1 MEDYKKLVN
10 RLREEPK
17 DSRKAVLSIYDLC
30 VDAACAIESL
40 LDKLKY
46 AEAERD
52 VVTRHMIEQEQEVCQ
67 LKSRLAAYEDIGLEP
82 EEIKG
87 FAEDVAYQF
96 GYYFPIK
103 DILYISTGGFSTL
116 EWAFR
121 ILGWNDP
128 HPVPECECEVPGCHE
143 HATCGTPTK
152 DGYKRVCGKHFAEL
166 TREEAEAAQKGGEG

>member
-1 MEDYKKLVN
+1 MERLNDTAIEIINELHTERLDYYSEYIPL
-10 RLREEPK
+10 
-17 DSRKAVLSIYDLC
+17 I
-30 VDAACAIESL
+30 DAAN
-40 LDKLKY
+40 
-46 AEAERD
+46 
-52 VVTRHMIEQEQEVCQ
+52 
-67 LKSRLAAYEDIGLEP
+67 RLAAYEDTGLEP

-103 DILYISTGGFSTL
+103 DMLYISTGGLSTL
-116 EWAFR
+116 ERAFD

-143 HATCGTPTK
+143 RANCGTPTK

-166 TREEAEAAQKGGEG
+166 YRDEAEAAMAKKGDSEQ

>member
-1 MEDYKKLVN
+1 ME
-10 RLREEPK
+10 RLTKRV
-17 DSRKAVLSIYDLC
+17 DGIAVLESWAIDKDPVSIIQRLC
-30 VDAACAIESL
+30 N
-40 LDKLKY
+40 
-46 AEAERD
+46 
-52 VVTRHMIEQEQEVCQ
+52 
-67 LKSRLAAYEDIGLEP
+67 RLAAYEDTGLEP

-103 DILYISTGGFSTL
+103 DILYLSTGGLSTL

-143 HATCGTPTK
+143 HANCGTPTK
-152 DGYKRVCGKHFAEL
+152 DGYKRLCGKHFAEL
-166 TREEAEAAQKGGEG
+166 AREEAEAALAQKGGDLPENRTD